1 MKREDIDLIQRW
13 LYTDQLSEQDV
24 QHRIMDYGLQYFDVA
39 AAIEIAKL
47 QKQYEQGH
55 LPLEKLQDVYKQYQ
69 VK

>member
-24 QHRIMDYGLQYFDVA
+24 QHRIMEYGLQNFDAV

-55 LPLEKLQDVYKQYQ
+55 LSLDKLQEVYKQYQ

>member
-13 LYTDQLSEQDV
+13 LYYDHLNEQDV
-24 QHRIMDYGLQYFDVA
+24 HYRIIEYRLQNFDVA

-55 LPLEKLQDVYKQYQ
+55 LSLEKLQDVYKQYQ

>member
-1 MKREDIDLIQRW
+1 MRREDIDLIQRW
-13 LYTDQLSEQDV
+13 LYHDQLSEQDV
-24 QHRIMDYGLQYFDVA
+24 QQRIMDYGLQNFDVA

-55 LPLEKLQDVYKQYQ
+55 FSLEKLQIVYKEHQ

>member
-24 QHRIMDYGLQYFDVA
+24 HHRITEYRLQNFDVS

-55 LPLEKLQDVYKQYQ
+55 LSLDKLQEVYKQYQ

>member
-13 LYTDQLSEQDV
+13 LYYDQLSEQDV
-24 QHRIMDYGLQYFDVA
+24 HARIISYNYHIDIL

-47 QKQYEQGH
+47 QKQFERGQ
-55 LPLEKLQDVYKQYQ
+55 LPLEKLKHAYKQYQ

>member
-13 LYTDQLSEQDV
+13 LYYDQLSEQDV
-24 QHRIMDYGLQYFDVA
+24 HHRIIEYRFQNFDVS

-47 QKQYEQGH
+47 QKQYEQGY
-55 LPLEKLQDVYKQYQ
+55 LSLEKLQEVYKQYE

>member
-13 LYTDQLSEQDV
+13 LYYDQLSEQDV
-24 QHRIMDYGLQYFDVA
+24 QHRIIEYRLQNFDVS

-47 QKQYEQGH
+47 QKQYEQGY
-55 LPLEKLQDVYKQYQ
+55 LSLEKLQDVYRQYQ